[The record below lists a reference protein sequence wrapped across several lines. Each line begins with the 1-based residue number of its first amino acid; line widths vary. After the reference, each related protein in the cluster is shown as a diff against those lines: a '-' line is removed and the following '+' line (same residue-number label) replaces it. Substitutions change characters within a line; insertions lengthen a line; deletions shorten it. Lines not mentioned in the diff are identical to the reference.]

1 MDKKTPILF
10 LVFNRPEPTAEVFEA
25 IRSYKPER
33 LYVAADG
40 ARKHKAG
47 EEAICEETR
56 AIALA
61 VDWPCEVKTLLRE
74 ENLGCK
80 HAVSS
85 AINWFFEEEEQGI
98 ILEDDCVPHS
108 SFFDYCTRLLDQ
120 YKEDE
125 RVMHIAG
132 SNHHPDYTEEARESY
147 YFSYYGHMWG
157 WASWRR
163 AWANYDLEM
172 EQFEEVM
179 KGRYLEK
186 VMGSLQG
193 KYLGRKLKEIYYEGT
208 DTWDY
213 QWDYSRLLKKGLTII
228 PKNNLV
234 NNIGFG
240 EDATHT
246 FSSNNEF
253 SHVPVKELE
262 FPMVHPS
269 QVARNKKADQYH
281 FLQLLRWIFK
291 RKIYAKI
298 GIKGYDNRG

>member
-10 LVFNRPEPTAEVFEA
+10 LVFNRPEPTARVFEA

-33 LYVAADG
+33 LYVGADG
-40 ARKHKAG
+40 PRTHKAG
-47 EEAICEETR
+47 EAELCEETR
-56 AIALA
+56 KIALA
-61 VDWPCEVKTLLRE
+61 LDWPCEVKTLLRE

-80 HAVSS
+80 RAVSS
-85 AINWFFEEEEQGI
+85 AINWFFENEEQGI
-98 ILEDDCVPHS
+98 ILEDDCVPIT
-108 SFFDYCTRLLDQ
+108 SFFDFCTELLDQ
-120 YKEDE
+120 YKDDE

-132 SNHHPDYTEEARESY
+132 SNHHPEYTAEARESY

-163 AWANYDLEM
+163 AWAKYDLEM
-172 EQFEEVM
+172 EAFEEVM
-179 KGRYLEK
+179 KDRYLEK

-213 QWDYSRLLKKGLTII
+213 QWDYSRLLQKGLTII
-228 PKNNLV
+228 PKHNLV
-234 NNIGFG
+234 SNIGFG

-253 SHVPVKELE
+253 SYVPVKELE
-262 FPMVHPS
+262 FPLAHPDE
-269 QVARNKKADQYH
+269 VERNKKADKYH
-281 FLQLLRWIFK
+281 FHQLLRWIFK
-291 RKIYAKI
+291 RKLYAKI